1 MVCLCNKQYSISR
14 CIKSCMFWYDK
25 SACNVQCVF
34 PKSTKNCNCYFVFNN
49 TMLYYLIFFSH
60 HPKEE
65 QESEPLLFTGL
76 PHPEDAS
83 VPHIS
88 HQYPT
93 QPEETEGQWPGRTHT
108 EIKTRQEVLPSDLD
122 DEEEHSH
129 GTWPDLF
136 GNLGKCFRS
145 VTKSYSLLNSS
156 CLHDL

>member
-1 MVCLCNKQYSISR
+1 
-14 CIKSCMFWYDK
+14 
-25 SACNVQCVF
+25 
-34 PKSTKNCNCYFVFNN
+34 
-49 TMLYYLIFFSH
+49 MLYILRFFSH

-83 VPHIS
+83 VPHIP

-93 QPEETEGQWPGRTHT
+93 QPEETEGQRPGRTHT

-129 GTWPDLF
+129 GP
-136 GNLGKCFRS
+136 
-145 VTKSYSLLNSS
+145 
-156 CLHDL
+156 